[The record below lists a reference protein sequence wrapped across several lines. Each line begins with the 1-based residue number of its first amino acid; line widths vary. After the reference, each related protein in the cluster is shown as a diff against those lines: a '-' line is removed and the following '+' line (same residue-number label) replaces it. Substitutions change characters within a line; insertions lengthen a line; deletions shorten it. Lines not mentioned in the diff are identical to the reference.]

1 MLTGKEAS
9 EHLGLELSLCY
20 PWAVYDAKSR
30 EMPSEDQGCNWY
42 QNASLGTSSLSCV
55 QVSLCWMAVLECVLS
70 LEPCRWLHVLAPCAS
85 GDMPWASV
93 HSGVYSMGCDSHAGV
108 SACWSSCS
116 WD

>member
-42 QNASLGTSSLSCV
+42 QNASLGASSLSCV
-55 QVSLCWMAVLECVLS
+55 QVSLCWMAVLES
-70 LEPCRWLHVLAPCAS
+70 LQVASCPCTMCKWGHAMGICAQWCLQH
-85 GDMPWASV
+85 GM
-93 HSGVYSMGCDSHAGV
+93 
-108 SACWSSCS
+108 
-116 WD
+116 